1 MRRLAF
7 FKWQLVL
14 TAALVGLGANGLCQV
29 WLNRDM
35 HAKTDQLSSQ
45 VRSAQ
50 ILSERMKDSLNGL
63 DDVQRSTLQMA
74 STLDQLEATTAHM
87 DSGLAT
93 LERTVKGLA
102 GAIQS
107 LGTGTAQS
115 RDALSNALSSARAL
129 LATLDSVRARNASA
143 IDHLNQMV
151 QEQSAIN
158 SDLHEMNQK
167 TAFLP

>member
-1 MRRLAF
+1 
-7 FKWQLVL
+7 
-14 TAALVGLGANGLCQV
+14 
-29 WLNRDM
+29 
-35 HAKTDQLSSQ
+35 
-45 VRSAQ
+45 
-50 ILSERMKDSLNGL
+50 
-63 DDVQRSTLQMA
+63 
-74 STLDQLEATTAHM
+74 LDQLEATTAHM

-115 RDALSNALSSARAL
+115 RDALSHALSSAQAL

-158 SDLHEMNQK
+158 QDLHEMNQK